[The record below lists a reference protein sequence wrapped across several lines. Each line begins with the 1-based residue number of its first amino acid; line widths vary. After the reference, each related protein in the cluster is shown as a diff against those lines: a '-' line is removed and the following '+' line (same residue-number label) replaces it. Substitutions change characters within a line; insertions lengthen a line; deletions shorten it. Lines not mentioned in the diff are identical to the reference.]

1 MKRRVLWMFFVTL
14 LLLSVAPALVAQNP
28 NYNNGPVWR
37 VVYVDVKTGMGDA
50 FWSDI
55 KQNFKPIYEEYK
67 KQGWVVDYKFYT
79 NPVVEH
85 PNDWSV
91 AIAIEYKSWAT
102 LDEMAE
108 KAAAITVKHYG
119 SREAMMDAAKK
130 RNDFAPTLSSK
141 LAREVTLK

>member
-1 MKRRVLWMFFVTL
+1 MKRRALWLCFVML
-14 LLLSVAPALVAQNP
+14 MLFVVAPAVVAQNP

-37 VVYVDVKTGMGDA
+37 VIYVDVKPGMGDA

-55 KQNFKPIYEEYK
+55 KQNFRPIYDEYK

-79 NPVVEH
+79 NPVAQH
-85 PNDWSV
+85 PNDWSA
-91 AIAIEYKSWAT
+91 AIAIEYKDWGT

-108 KAAAITVKHYG
+108 KAAAITEKHYG
-119 SREAMMDAAKK
+119 SRQAMMDAAKK
-130 RNDFAPTLSSK
+130 RNEFSPTLSSS

>member
-1 MKRRVLWMFFVTL
+1 MKRCALWLFVVML
-14 LLLSVAPALVAQNP
+14 LLLFMVPALVAQNP

-37 VVYVDVKTGMGDA
+37 VIYVDVKAGMGDA
-50 FWSDI
+50 FWTDI
-55 KQNFKPIYEEYK
+55 RQNFKPIYDEYK

-79 NPVVEH
+79 NPVAQH

-91 AIAIEYKSWAT
+91 AIAIEYKDWGT
-102 LDEMAE
+102 LDEMGE

-130 RNDFAPTLSSK
+130 RNEFAPTLSSS